1 MASRAPRVRGLFE
14 NVEMTMDKKEAA
26 RLKIGD
32 RVQIWA
38 ESPDACTGTVIETG
52 YNAVKFKWDDQQIG
66 IVHLNDMK
74 EITRHRGGIIVP
86 VAKSA

>member
-1 MASRAPRVRGLFE
+1 MRGLFE
-14 NVEMTMDKKEAA
+14 NVEMKMIKKEAA

-38 ESPDACTGTVIETG
+38 ESPDACTGIVIETG
-52 YNAVKFKWDDQQIG
+52 YNAVKFRWDDHQVGVI
-66 IVHLNDMK
+66 HLNDMK
-74 EITRHRGGIIVP
+74 EVTSHYGASIVP